1 MIRQAV
7 IPAAG
12 FGTRFL
18 PATKAVPKEM
28 AVILDRP
35 ALQWIVEE
43 ALAAGVEEVIVVTSP
58 EKPALRQ
65 HFQPAP
71 GLLTRLRGS
80 SARAEALA
88 AMERLEE
95 ISTHVRFVD
104 QLEQRGLGH
113 AILCAADA
121 LEKDRP
127 FLVLLGDALVQS
139 PLPCATVMAQLCR
152 EFGGHSIVGLERVP
166 REKVSR
172 YGIVAGT
179 AVRGDDRLFKL
190 DRLVEKPKVEDAPSD
205 LAVAGRYI
213 LTPTVLEL
221 LKTTRPGVGGEIQ
234 ITDAIQA
241 LLCREPV
248 YGWRYEGTRHD
259 IGNPLDY
266 LAAAM
271 AYAACEPRYAARLG
285 LSHVAAAE

>member
-43 ALAAGVEEVIVVTSP
+43 ALAAGVDEVIIVTSP
-58 EKPALRQ
+58 DKPVLRR
-65 HFQPAP
+65 HFQADPE
-71 GLLTRLRGS
+71 GLARLRGHPG
-80 SARAEALA
+80 RAEALA
-88 AMERLEE
+88 AMERLEA

-113 AILCAADA
+113 AILCAAERLDP
-121 LEKDRP
+121 DRP
-127 FLVLLGDALVQS
+127 FLVLLGDALVRGAR
-139 PLPCATVMAQLCR
+139 PCAAALAAVSR
-152 EFGGHSIVGLERVP
+152 ECGGRSVVGLERVP
-166 REKVSR
+166 REKVGR
-172 YGIVAGT
+172 YGIVSGT

-190 DRLVEKPKVEDAPSD
+190 DRLVEKPRQEEAPSD
-205 LAVAGRYI
+205 LAVAGRYV
-213 LTPTVLEL
+213 LTPAVLGL
-221 LKTTRPGVGGEIQ
+221 LKSTRPGVGGEIQ

-241 LLCREPV
+241 LLAIEPV
-248 YGWRYEGTRHD
+248 YGWRYEGIRHD

-266 LAAAM
+266 LAAAL
-271 AYAACEPRYAARLG
+271 AYAADDPRYASRLCLQGNAR
-285 LSHVAAAE
+285 

>member
-43 ALAAGVEEVIVVTSP
+43 ALAAGVDEVIIVTSP
-58 EKPALRQ
+58 DKPALRR
-65 HFQPAP
+65 HFQADPA
-71 GLLTRLRGS
+71 GLARLRGQAS
-80 SARAEALA
+80 RAEALA
-88 AMERLEE
+88 ALERLEE
-95 ISTHVRFVD
+95 ISTHVRFVE

-121 LEKDRP
+121 LDKDRP
-127 FLVLLGDALVQS
+127 FLVLLGDALVRG
-139 PLPCATVMAQLCR
+139 PRPCAAVMTELSR
-152 EFGGHSIVGLERVP
+152 EFGGCSVVGLERVP

-179 AVRGDDRLFKL
+179 AVRDDRLFKL
-190 DRLVEKPKVEDAPSD
+190 DRLVEKPSLAEAPSD
-205 LAVAGRYI
+205 LAVAGRYV
-213 LTPTVLEL
+213 LTPAVLDL
-221 LKTTRPGVGGEIQ
+221 LRSTRPGVGGEIQ
-234 ITDAIQA
+234 ITDAIQT
-241 LLCREPV
+241 LLATEPV
-248 YGWRYEGTRHD
+248 YGWRYEGIRHD
-259 IGNPLDY
+259 IGNPIDY
-266 LAAAM
+266 LAAAL
-271 AYAACEPRYAARLG
+271 AYAAEDPLYANRLG
-285 LSHVAAAE
+285 LQGNAR

>member
-43 ALAAGVEEVIVVTSP
+43 ALAAGVDDVIIVTSP
-58 EKPALRQ
+58 EKPAIRQ
-65 HFQPAP
+65 HFQAVPEW
-71 GLLTRLRGS
+71 LERLRGQPS
-80 SARAEALA
+80 RAEALA
-88 AMERLEE
+88 AMERLEA
-95 ISTHVRFVD
+95 ISAHVRFVD
-104 QLEQRGLGH
+104 QHEQRGLGH

-121 LEKDRP
+121 LDKDQP
-127 FLVLLGDALVQS
+127 FLVLLGDALVRGPQ
-139 PLPCATVMAQLCR
+139 PCAAVMAGLSR
-152 EFGGHSIVGLERVP
+152 EFGGRSVVGLERVP

-190 DRLVEKPKVEDAPSD
+190 DRLVEKPTPEEAPSD
-205 LAVAGRYI
+205 LAVAGRYV
-213 LTPTVLEL
+213 LTPAVLEL

-241 LLCREPV
+241 LLAIEPV

-259 IGNPLDY
+259 IGNPVDY
-266 LAAAM
+266 LAAAL
-271 AYAACEPRYAARLG
+271 AYAADDPRYAGRLG
-285 LSHVAAAE
+285 LQGKSR